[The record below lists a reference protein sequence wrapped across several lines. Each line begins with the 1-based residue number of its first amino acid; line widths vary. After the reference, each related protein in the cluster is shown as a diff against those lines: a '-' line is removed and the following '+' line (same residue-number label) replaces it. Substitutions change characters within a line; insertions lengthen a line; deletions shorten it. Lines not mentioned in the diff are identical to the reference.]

1 MIDTLHTGLTTASQ
15 LGAVKANGSDFA
27 LYFNTLLIVVIVMI
41 VIIRQFTAR
50 TVTRRMYFWVGVLI
64 VRGCIPPGPGELK
77 TASIVLL
84 VLSLL
89 ASIAFGAWRGVVFP
103 MWKEPDGRVMRK
115 GDRRILL
122 LWLGTVAVRL
132 VLGAIG
138 TVAFQEDF
146 NANAL
151 WLGMGVTL
159 AVQHMVMMRRREVP
173 LGVPQTGKPAA
184 SH

>member
-1 MIDTLHTGLTTASQ
+1 F
-15 LGAVKANGSDFA
+15 VP
-27 LYFNTLLIVVIVMI
+27 YFNALPIVVITTT

-50 TVTRRMYFWVGVLI
+50 TVTKRMYFWVGVLI
-64 VRGCIPPGPGELK
+64 VRGCIPPGPCELK
-77 TASIVLL
+77 PASIVLL

-89 ASIAFGAWRGVVFP
+89 ASIAFGVWRGAVFP
-103 MWKEPDGRVMRK
+103 LWKEPDGRVMRK

-132 VLGAIG
+132 VFAAIG
-138 TVAFQEDF
+138 TAAFQEDF

-159 AVQHMVMMRRREVP
+159 AAQHMVMMRRRKEP
-173 LGVPQTGKPAA
+173 LRVPQTGEQAA
-184 SH
+184 SRGVGSGSRCKG

>member
-1 MIDTLHTGLTTASQ
+1 VIDTLHAGLTTASQ
-15 LGAVKANGSDFA
+15 LGANKANGSDVA
-27 LYFNTLLIVVIVMI
+27 LYFNTLLIVVIVTI

-50 TVTRRMYFWVGVLI
+50 TVTKPMYFWVGVLI
-64 VRGCIPPGPGELK
+64 VRGCIPPGPCELK
-77 TASIVLL
+77 TDSIVLL

-89 ASIAFGAWRGVVFP
+89 ASTAFGVWRGTVFP

-115 GDRRILL
+115 GDRRILF

-132 VLGAIG
+132 VFGAIG
-138 TVAFQEDF
+138 TVAFREDF

-159 AVQHMVMMRRREVP
+159 AAQHMVMMRRRDAP
-173 LGVPQTGKPAA
+173 LRVLQTGKPAA